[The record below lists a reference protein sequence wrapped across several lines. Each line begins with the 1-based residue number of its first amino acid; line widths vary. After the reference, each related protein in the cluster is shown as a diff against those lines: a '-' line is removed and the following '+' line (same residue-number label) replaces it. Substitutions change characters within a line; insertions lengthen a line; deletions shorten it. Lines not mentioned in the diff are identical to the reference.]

1 VGAEPSEAFF
11 DAHYVLTYAPLQ
23 PDGSSRA
30 EALAAARL
38 ARLPSGSRI
47 LDVPCGYGRHAV
59 GLAAEGYHVVGLDR
73 SPTQLDE
80 AQRRRGSATEPR
92 LVRADYRQIP
102 LAAAA
107 FDGALIL
114 HSSLGYAGADADRA
128 VLREIRR
135 VLRPGGRLVIETNHR
150 DRLPLRSPARQWYP
164 LGNDAFLL
172 EESRVDRLAGRVELT
187 HTYLRAGDQPQTRTI
202 LWRAYS
208 VTELAGMLTDGG
220 FGEIACY
227 GSLDGGPFAADT
239 RLVLVAT
246 APAAQGREEL
256 GA

>member
-1 VGAEPSEAFF
+1 MAGEPWDAFF
-11 DAHYVLTYAPLQ
+11 DTHYVLTYAPLRS
-23 PDGSSRA
+23 DDRSRA

-38 ARLPSGSRI
+38 AGLSSNSWI

-59 GLAAEGYHVVGLDR
+59 ALVVEGYHVVGLDR

-102 LAAAA
+102 FAGGT
-107 FDGALIL
+107 FDGALVL
-114 HSSLGYAGADADRA
+114 HSSLGYAGTDADQA

-150 DRLPLRSPARQWYP
+150 DRLPPRSPWREWYP

-172 EESRVDRLAGRVELT
+172 EESRVDRVTGTVELI
-187 HTYLRAGDQPQTRTI
+187 HTYLQAGGQPQTRTI

-208 VTELAGMLTDGG
+208 VTELVGMLRDGG
-220 FGEIACY
+220 FREIACY
-227 GSLDGGPFAADT
+227 GDLDAGPFAANT

-246 APAAQGREEL
+246 APVA
-256 GA
+256 